1 MIKELGLVVT
11 GFAIGVGVTL
21 YYTKD
26 YIVEGFAHKLSDV
39 MEEEI
44 QDMKDELYNE
54 QVEKDNRRDYTK
66 PLRKSGKYPWGE
78 HKSYHE
84 DQKEPETFALPMLM
98 SSRED
103 AVKVLNTLW
112 EMLDSY
118 HVVSIADYYD
128 LVDVNTTY
136 KDNLYGWVDGE
147 LADARVIPLDG
158 EFSIKL
164 PVAKRLNK

>member
-54 QVEKDNRRDYTK
+54 QVEKDNKRDYTK
-66 PLRKSGKYPWGE
+66 PLRKSDKYP
-78 HKSYHE
+78 
-84 DQKEPETFALPMLM
+84 
-98 SSRED
+98 
-103 AVKVLNTLW
+103 
-112 EMLDSY
+112 
-118 HVVSIADYYD
+118 
-128 LVDVNTTY
+128 
-136 KDNLYGWVDGE
+136 
-147 LADARVIPLDG
+147 
-158 EFSIKL
+158 
-164 PVAKRLNK
+164 

>member
-54 QVEKDNRRDYTK
+54 QVEKDNKRDYTK

-78 HKSYHE
+78 GSIKVATNRIFMDHE
-84 DQKEPETFALPMLM
+84 SANKVLDELIEHIDLYGFVALADYNDFTDV
-98 SSRED
+98 SSDSED
-103 AVKVLNTLW
+103 A
-112 EMLDSY
+112 
-118 HVVSIADYYD
+118 
-128 LVDVNTTY
+128 
-136 KDNLYGWVDGE
+136 LYGWTNLNGAV
-147 LADARVIPLDG
+147 VIPKHEG
-158 EFSIKL
+158 FTIKL
-164 PVAKRLNK
+164 PAAKKLNK